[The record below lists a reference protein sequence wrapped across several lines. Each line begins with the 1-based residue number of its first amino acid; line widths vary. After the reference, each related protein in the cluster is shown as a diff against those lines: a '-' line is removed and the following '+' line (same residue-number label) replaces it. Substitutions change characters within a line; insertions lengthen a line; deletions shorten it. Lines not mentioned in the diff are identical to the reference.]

1 MQLFFLVYL
10 SNKEP
15 RKNKGTSSLEQNQG
29 EMFYYALIKPEK
41 QLELWKKIK
50 IVNKNLVD

>member
-41 QLELWKKIK
+41 QLELWKKSKLLIK
-50 IVNKNLVD
+50 I